1 MLKVNA
7 YFDDQVLSI
16 AYQGEYLE
24 STDGVLEAGDDPF
37 STSED
42 ERMTIVDGEL
52 WTKLPGQEEFKP
64 YMRGDQ
70 FEVPA
75 NTSFDVKVIRP
86 TAYLCTY
93 E

>member
-1 MLKVNA
+1 
-7 YFDDQVLSI
+7 
-16 AYQGEYLE
+16 
-24 STDGVLEAGDDPF
+24 
-37 STSED
+37 
-42 ERMTIVDGEL
+42 MTIVDGEL